1 MPLGESQGSSQH
13 GVTTC
18 CRTIQSHMTRST
30 MSAVSMVGPLGES
43 HSGNPSQI
51 LAGAPKNIL
60 SPNTTPFGRQR
71 HASTVTY
78 MLVAF
83 ITHAL
88 LELTTFRVDLGSKL
102 NMRTL
107 IMYRSMVLWGK
118 QFSTR
123 GCLLMTRIAPL

>member
-1 MPLGESQGSSQH
+1 
-13 GVTTC
+13 
-18 CRTIQSHMTRST
+18 
-30 MSAVSMVGPLGES
+30 MSALSMVGPLGES

-60 SPNTTPFGRQR
+60 SPNTTPFSRQR

-107 IMYRSMVLWGK
+107 IMNRSLVLSGK